1 MKEVAKK
8 ANGLLKLENIYNCK
22 TMNVKQF
29 IMTFGRDFT
38 FVGNQYHPGGLWRRT
53 FPRLAVLQSRVLIAE
68 RER

>member
-1 MKEVAKK
+1 
-8 ANGLLKLENIYNCK
+8 
-22 TMNVKQF
+22 MNVKQF

-68 RER
+68 KRKISLSKSVE